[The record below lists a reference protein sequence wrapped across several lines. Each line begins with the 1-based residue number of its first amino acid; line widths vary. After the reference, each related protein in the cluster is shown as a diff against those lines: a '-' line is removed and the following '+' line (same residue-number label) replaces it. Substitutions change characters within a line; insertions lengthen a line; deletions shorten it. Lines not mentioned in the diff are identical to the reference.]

1 MNKFI
6 TRAVNHVR
14 YTTHVVISDEDFIKV
29 IKEDDYVFNSI
40 VNNSLDWDNLECLI
54 LNSFSLSMID
64 KRWPTTEEFSNMS
77 QDEFDD
83 FNDEF
88 QKGCIK
94 HGFGYSYNTYE

>member
-29 IKEDDYVFNSI
+29 IKEDNYAFDSM

-54 LNSFSLSMID
+54 LNSFCLSMID
-64 KRWPTTEEFSNMS
+64 KRWPTP
-77 QDEFDD
+77 DEINTMTPAEYEAFHG
-83 FNDEF
+83 EF
-88 QKGCIK
+88 QKGCIQ
-94 HGFGYSYNTYE
+94 HGFGYDRNTRE